1 MWTRPFIVLWISTF
15 AAMIGI
21 AMLSPLLPVFVR
33 EDLGGPE
40 IAVALSFAGVTVP
53 MMVLSPLIGR
63 FGDRVGLKPFVAGGF
78 LVYGLAAS
86 GYLIATAWEHVVF
99 FRVLSGVGA
108 AAIFPMAL
116 AYVGRL
122 APPGREGAFAGAFA
136 VSQVL
141 GFGTGPLIGGAIR
154 DAAGNHA
161 VFTTMSLLL
170 VGTGLAAFALLP
182 PAARGTDAGAG
193 SPDAAGEAARGPA
206 RSWLQL
212 LRYAPVQ
219 AALTAQ
225 AVVALG
231 WGSGATFLAVYVVSE
246 DGLGT
251 GSATFVGLLLACRA
265 LIGGS
270 LQPVFG
276 RLADRVSRLRLV
288 MIGLIIAATGQFL
301 IPNLPGETFE
311 VGTLVLAPWLLGVF
325 VVVGFAESL
334 AFPAQQAIF
343 VEVGRRVG
351 MGSVMG
357 LTQMGSS
364 LGFLAGSIVG
374 AGVVELFGLAAIFRY
389 AGLVVLAGAV
399 LFLVLMLRARA
410 DFAELRAAARADA
423 PPPAA
428 GEQAG

>member
-1 MWTRPFIVLWISTF
+1 MWTRPFTVLWISMF

-21 AMLSPLLPVFVR
+21 AMLSPLIPVFVR

-40 IAVALSFAGVTVP
+40 IAVALAFAGVTAP

-63 FGDRVGLKPFVAGGF
+63 FGDRVGLKPFLAGGF

-86 GYLIATAWEHVVF
+86 GYLISTAWEHVVF

-122 APPGREGAFAGAFA
+122 APPGREGAFSGAFA

-141 GFGTGPLIGGAIR
+141 GFGTGPLIGGVIR

-182 PAARGTDAGAG
+182 AAVRGTDAGAG
-193 SPDAAGEAARGPA
+193 SPDATGEAARGPA
-206 RSWLQL
+206 RTWLQL
-212 LRYAPVQ
+212 LRYGPVQ
-219 AALTAQ
+219 AALTVQ
-225 AVVALG
+225 AVVTLG
-231 WGSGATFLAVYVVSE
+231 WGSGATFLAVYVVSD

-288 MIGLIIAATGQFL
+288 MIGLIVAATGQFL
-301 IPNLPGETFE
+301 IPSLPGDTFE
-311 VGTLVLAPWLLGVF
+311 VGTLVLAPWLLAVF

-389 AGLVVLAGAV
+389 AGLVVFSGAL

-423 PPPAA
+423 PPPAP
-428 GEQAG
+428 G